1 MIAWWVGLILYLFGI
16 ACGLAAAGLVFDLMD
31 KRASFRVLD
40 EHEPRRPA

>member
-1 MIAWWVGLILYLFGI
+1 MIAWWVGLILFLAGIVIGFGV
-16 ACGLAAAGLVFDLMD
+16 AGHVFDWMD